1 MSATTPPPSTNV
13 PNAPEPAS
21 WSRGQ
26 KAGVLVIALSIA
38 ALLPAA
44 YRMVRPFLT
53 AMVLA
58 AILAVVLDPLQKRVG
73 RFISRSSVAALITT
87 VVAVGP
93 ILALVF
99 FAGVVIERE
108 IKAGAFSGILRAG
121 QRLTASAP
129 IDAHAIQQAAAQ
141 LSQVA
146 GDLFTVAMAV
156 LFLYVL
162 LVHGQSWLVQST
174 ALLPLDAAVTN
185 RILATMR
192 DAIVANV
199 NGIVAVSAAEAV
211 LFGIIFWVAGTGS
224 PILWGA
230 LAGLASMVPV
240 VGGMVVWLP
249 MAVTLAVHRAW
260 ARALLVALG
269 CLAGQTAVAE
279 LLRPKVVGSRLR
291 QPPLL
296 IALSVLGA
304 TNAFGAMGILVGPV
318 IVSVLAALV
327 REFRVQ
333 LLPETQSINTEI
345 VVQDK
350 REDQEKRS

>member
-1 MSATTPPPSTNV
+1 
-13 PNAPEPAS
+13 
-21 WSRGQ
+21 
-26 KAGVLVIALSIA
+26 
-38 ALLPAA
+38 
-44 YRMVRPFLT
+44 MVRPFLA

-58 AILAVVLDPLQKRVG
+58 AILAVILDPLQKRVG

-87 VVAVGP
+87 VAAVGP
-93 ILALVF
+93 ILGLVF
-99 FAGVVIERE
+99 FVGVVIERE
-108 IKAGAFSGILRAG
+108 IKAGAFSGIWRAG

-129 IDAHAIQQAAAQ
+129 MDGHTFQEAAAQ
-141 LSQVA
+141 LGQVA
-146 GDLFTVAMAV
+146 GDLFTAALAV

-162 LVHGQSWLVQST
+162 LIHGQRWLVEVT
-174 ALLPLDAAVTN
+174 MLLPLDAAVTN
-185 RILATMR
+185 RILTTMR

-199 NGIVAVSAAEAV
+199 SGIVAVSAAEAV
-211 LFGIIFWVAGTGS
+211 LFGVIFWVAGIGS

-240 VGGMVVWLP
+240 VGGMIVWLP
-249 MAVTLAVHRAW
+249 IAVTLAVHRAW

-333 LLPETQSINTEI
+333 LRPDTHSMNTEI
-345 VVQDK
+345 AVQDRKQDQKK
-350 REDQEKRS
+350 RP

>member
-211 LFGIIFWVAGTGS
+211 LFGTIFWVADIGS

-240 VGGMVVWLP
+240 VGGMIVWLP
-249 MAVTLAVHRAW
+249 IAVTLAIHRAW
-260 ARALLVALG
+260 AKASLVAIG

-291 QPPLL
+291 LPPLL

-304 TNAFGAMGILVGPV
+304 TNAFGAMGILMGPV

-333 LLPETQSINTEI
+333 LRPDTEI
-345 VVQDK
+345 AVQERRK
-350 REDQEKRS
+350 DQETRS